1 MNFVVYSKDGCPY
14 CSQVLKVLDLAQF
27 NYVEY
32 KLNTH
37 FDKRGFY
44 EEFGKG
50 SSFPQVVLD
59 GEKLGGCTETVK
71 YLKENQLLGSR

>member
-1 MNFVVYSKDGCPY
+1 
-14 CSQVLKVLDLAQF
+14 VLDLAQF

-59 GEKLGGCTETVK
+59 GEKLGGCTQTIK